1 MAVVQ
6 RIFKRKMVQNMAGAP
21 SSQPCSRGEKGILLS
36 LAMALSGA
44 APFGQAAQPTS
55 AAGAERFPDKPIRLV
70 VPFAPGGG
78 ADFVSRLIGQKLAEG
93 LGQAVVIDN
102 RAGASGTIGA
112 DMVAKAAPDG
122 YTIGTITAEHA
133 IVSTV
138 RRMPYDL
145 LKDFAPITQSTT
157 QFYVLVVHPAV
168 AATSVKELIVA
179 VKAAGGRFNFG
190 TSPWSVGHLA
200 GELFRLRTGVA
211 MTHIAY
217 KGTGPAIAALL
228 SAETSLMFSTA
239 PPAVPLIKA
248 GRLRALGITAAK
260 RSPLMPELP
269 TMEESGI
276 AGFEATGWNGF
287 LVTAK
292 TSKGIV
298 TKLHRE
304 IVRILG
310 LPDVQERYARAGIEP
325 VGGRSE
331 EFGLLITQE
340 IAKWGKVVKDANLK
354 GDE

>member
-1 MAVVQ
+1 MAS
-6 RIFKRKMVQNMAGAP
+6 AS
-21 SSQPCSRGEKGILLS
+21 SSQPYSRGEKGFLLS
-36 LAMALSGA
+36 LALALSCA
-44 APFGQAAQPTS
+44 APFAHAAQP
-55 AAGAERFPDKPIRLV
+55 AGAGEPERFPDKPIRLI

-78 ADFVSRLIGQKLAEG
+78 TDFVSRLVGQKLTES
-93 LGQAVVIDN
+93 LGQTVVIDN

-122 YTIGTITAEHA
+122 YTIGAISAEHT
-133 IVSTV
+133 IVSNV
-138 RRMPYDL
+138 RKMPYDL
-145 LKDFAPITQSTT
+145 VKDFAPITQSTT
-157 QFYVLVVHPAV
+157 QFYILVVHPAV
-168 AATSVKELIVA
+168 PATSVKELIVA

-190 TSPWSVGHLA
+190 TSAWSVGHLA
-200 GELFRLRTGVA
+200 GELLKLRTGVE

-217 KGTGPAIAALL
+217 KGTGPAITDLL
-228 SAETSLMFSTA
+228 GGQISLMFSTA
-239 PPAVPLIKA
+239 PPSVPLIKA

-269 TMEESGI
+269 TLAESGI

-292 TSKGIV
+292 TPKVIV
-298 TKLHRE
+298 AKLHRE

-354 GDE
+354 VNE